1 MKTISFTYTKA
12 KGTTSDR
19 VLAVLKSP
27 DTMYEGIDISELSEL
42 QQGEFISELQS
53 LHDKYLTA
61 LEGLKSDF
69 DLTHSYRRF
78 DPTKMTNVVVEV
90 I

>member
-19 VLAVLKSP
+19 VFVPFKSP
-27 DTMYEGIDISELSEL
+27 DTMYEGLDISELSAV
-42 QQGEFISELQS
+42 QQGEFLDALEEVNA
-53 LHDKYLTA
+53 KYLA
-61 LEGLKSDF
+61 AIEAIKNDF

-78 DPTKMTNVVVEV
+78 DPSRMTNVVVEV